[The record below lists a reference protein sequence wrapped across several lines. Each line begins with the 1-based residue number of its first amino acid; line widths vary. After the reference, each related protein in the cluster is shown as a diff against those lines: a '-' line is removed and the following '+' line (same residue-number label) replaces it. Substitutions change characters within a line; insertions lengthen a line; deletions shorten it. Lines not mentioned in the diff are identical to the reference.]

1 MVSTSDRLSPALGQG
16 AELLSVRLGE
26 QEFALDIMSV
36 REIRGW
42 IASTPLPHAPHYI
55 KGMINLRGV
64 ILAIVDLAERL
75 GLPTHEPDASSVVV
89 VVETQ
94 GRTVGM
100 AVDGVCDIITVTED
114 MVQAPPDVGSD
125 ASSRLVDGLL
135 TLEGRIVSM
144 INIDAILPCRSE
156 NAASLAA

>member
-1 MVSTSDRLSPALGQG
+1 MVSTSDRLNPALGQG

-75 GLPTHEPDASSVVV
+75 GLPTREADASSVVV

-94 GRTVGM
+94 GRTVGL
-100 AVDGVCDIITVTED
+100 AVDGVCDIITVTDD
-114 MVQAPPDVGSD
+114 MVQSPPDVGSD
-125 ASSRLVDGLL
+125 ASPRLVDGLL
-135 TLEGRIVSM
+135 TLEGRIVSV
-144 INIDAILPCRSE
+144 INIDTILPRRSE
-156 NAASLAA
+156 EAASLAA